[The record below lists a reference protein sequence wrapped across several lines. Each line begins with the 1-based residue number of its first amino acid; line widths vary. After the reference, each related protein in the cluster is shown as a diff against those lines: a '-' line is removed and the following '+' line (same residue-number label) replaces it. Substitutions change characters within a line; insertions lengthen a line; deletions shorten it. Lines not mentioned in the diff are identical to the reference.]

1 MNKRPPKKITES
13 YLYNSSLYYL
23 QRFASS
29 SGHLRNIMNK
39 KISKSCQYHTEQDFS
54 ECTKILEKVIE
65 KLKEQNFLNDELY
78 TEAMVNSYR
87 NKGLSSKM
95 ITQKLKLKSI
105 PNELIQSKI
114 RKINNQIEEISN
126 NQSAELISALR
137 LSKKKKIGA
146 FSSGLKPKEK
156 ELAMLARNGF
166 NYEIAQKSLNMSK
179 EEAEKLINNIC

>member
-13 YLYNSSLYYL
+13 YLYNYSLYYL
-23 QRFASS
+23 QRFATS
-29 SGHLRNIMNK
+29 SGHLRNIIYK
-39 KISKSCQYHTEQDFS
+39 KISKSCQYHTDQDFS

-78 TEAMVNSYR
+78 TKAMVNSYR

-95 ITQKLKLKSI
+95 IFQKLKLKSL

-114 RKINNQIEEISN
+114 REIDNQIEEISN
-126 NQSAELISALR
+126 NQSAELISAIR

-146 FSSGLKPKEK
+146 FSTGSKTKEK
-156 ELAMLARNGF
+156 ELAIFARNGF
-166 NYEIAQKSLNMSK
+166 NYEIAQKALNITK
-179 EEAEKLINNIC
+179 EDAEKLIDII